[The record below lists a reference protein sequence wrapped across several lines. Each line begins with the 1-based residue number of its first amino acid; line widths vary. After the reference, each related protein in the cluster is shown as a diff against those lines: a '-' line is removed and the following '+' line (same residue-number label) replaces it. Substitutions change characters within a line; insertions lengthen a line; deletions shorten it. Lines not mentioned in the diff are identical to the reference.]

1 MNACWLDVVFKIS
14 YKYQALAILLRT
26 LQPGAQNIEVPGSNG
41 THTKKTAHS
50 RKKTACN

>member
-26 LQPGAQNIEVPGSNG
+26 LQLGAQNIEVPGSSVVPIVAK
-41 THTKKTAHS
+41 H
-50 RKKTACN
+50 RKLIV